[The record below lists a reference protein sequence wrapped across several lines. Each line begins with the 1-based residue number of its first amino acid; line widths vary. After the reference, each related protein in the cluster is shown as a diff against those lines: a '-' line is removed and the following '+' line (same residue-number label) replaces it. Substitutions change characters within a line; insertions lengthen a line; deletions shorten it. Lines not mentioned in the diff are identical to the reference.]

1 MIYAK
6 LLHAAEGGIEGLSR
20 YAADSLLLDP
30 LIIQGLEGGRA
41 VFGLLLQQ
49 VGE

>member
-6 LLHAAEGGIEGLSR
+6 LLHAAEGGIEGLSW
-20 YAADSLLLDP
+20 YGAYSLLLDP

>member
-6 LLHAAEGGIEGLSR
+6 LLHAAEGGIEGLSW
-20 YAADSLLLDP
+20 YGADSLFLNP
-30 LIIQGLEGGRA
+30 LIIQGFEGGRA